1 MQPNFSRSFFLF
13 PLILFLLFS
22 HHFPRS
28 LCLDDYQYSNCS
40 SPFDFKCGNFAGEIR
55 YPFWVGGQQP
65 EYCGHPFFKLYCLEG
80 EHAIIEFKFQKYEV
94 LHIDYGSQ
102 FLKIVTMDALQEP
115 DIVCPQPPLMDGN
128 PFNYTSNVK
137 MVAFTL
143 TYDCSSSLIGDHPE
157 SYNFSC
163 TVANKVHQAYL
174 TTNISVAN
182 ELQRKCKYSTITL
195 DFPVLLGELEGLVNG
210 SLDGVVEEVL
220 RGGFEV
226 RWRADD
232 ELCQKCNRSGG
243 TCGYDMNSNKSCCF
257 CRDKPHLTTCSSSM
271 YPTPLLPSFLN

>member
-1 MQPNFSRSFFLF
+1 M
-13 PLILFLLFS
+13 
-22 HHFPRS
+22 
-28 LCLDDYQYSNCS
+28 
-40 SPFDFKCGNFAGEIR
+40 GEIR
-55 YPFWVGGQQP
+55 YPFWVDGQQP

-80 EHAIIEFKFQKYEV
+80 EHAIIEFKSQKYEV
-94 LHIDYGSQ
+94 LRIDYGSQ
-102 FLKIVTMDALQEP
+102 ILKIVTMDALQEP
-115 DIVCPQPPLMDGN
+115 DIVCPQSPLMDGN

-163 TVANKVHQAYL
+163 TVADKVHQAYL
-174 TTNISVAN
+174 TTNISVAY
-182 ELQRKCKYSTITL
+182 ELQSKCENSIITL
-195 DFPVLLGELEGLVNG
+195 DFPVLLGELEGLVYG
-210 SLDGVVEEVL
+210 LLDGVVKEVL

-243 TCGYDMNSNKSCCF
+243 TCGYDISSKKSICF
-257 CRDKPHLTTCSSSM
+257 CRGKPHQTICSSM
-271 YPTPLLPSFLN
+271 YRITLPFPSFLNQVSDFCVRWFFCQINHMHG